1 MLSILLLVATA
12 VCLAAVFVL
21 GRARR
26 AVRVAFGV
34 GFVILAAAWVF
45 FTGAYDV
52 SKFVGVCLMP
62 AGLLWLALFC
72 LGWRLSKT
80 GMTRLAAGAW
90 ALWLGFS
97 LTGNVLVGK
106 ALIGWLE
113 RDFARIDPLAL
124 SPFDAVLVLGGG
136 LRPHDHGQ
144 VCLGD
149 SGDRVAL
156 AARLYHAGK
165 AGLLITSGPFL
176 TPEEADDRV
185 SVPGLTSRMWQEL
198 GVAPEH
204 VLLLEGPRTTSEEIA
219 AAESLLRERSWQRV
233 GLLTSAYHLRRALR
247 LCQRRGIEVTPL
259 PANFLA
265 TTSRRRPKLLV
276 PQASGFTT
284 VHRACWEILG
294 AAVGR

>member
-1 MLSILLLVATA
+1 MLSILLLFAT
-12 VCLAAVFVL
+12 VGCLAAAFVL

-26 AVRVAFGV
+26 AVQVVLGV

-45 FTGAYDV
+45 FTGVYDI

-62 AGLLWLALFC
+62 AGLLWLALFG

-80 GMTRLAAGAW
+80 GRTRLAVAAW
-90 ALWLGFS
+90 GLWLGYS
-97 LTGNVLVGK
+97 LAGNVVVGK
-106 ALIGWLE
+106 ALVGWLE
-113 RDFARIDPLAL
+113 RDFSRIDPLKL

-136 LRPHDHGQ
+136 LEQHDHGQ
-144 VCLGD
+144 LCLGD
-149 SGDRVAL
+149 SGDRVVL

-165 AGLLITSGPFL
+165 TGFLITSGPFL
-176 TPEEADDRV
+176 TQEEEKDRV
-185 SVPGLTSRMWQEL
+185 SVPVLTAQMWQEL
-198 GVAPEH
+198 GVAREH

-219 AAESLLRERSWQRV
+219 AAEALFREHSWQRV

-265 TTSRRRPKLLV
+265 TTGRRRPKLLV
-276 PQASGFTT
+276 PQAGGFSTI
-284 VHRACWEILG
+284 HRACWEILG